1 MTSYCGGEGVS
12 GAGKTWRCCSD
23 DSSRHD
29 FEGCREDLVSVNTL
43 VTSRFHCAGEK
54 KVLGQQKRSRISV
67 LFQCSLMVCCLFCR
81 VAGCH
86 HFGRYVVFLVG
97 LQAVTVLDGMLSP
110 LSGCR
115 LSQFWMVCCLLYRV
129 AGCHSGGCC
138 LLEPALPCAH
148 AFCAASCLCCVPL
161 CGAWLCD
168 LFDFQNCGIG
178 KTWTAQL
185 GGHCTRNAN
194 LSLT

>member
-1 MTSYCGGEGVS
+1 MQRRSGECEHSGHVAVSLWQEEGV
-12 GAGKTWRCCSD
+12 GAAEEV
-23 DSSRHD
+23 SSFSFVPVQFD
-29 FEGCREDLVSVNTL
+29 GVLSLSGCRLS
-43 VTSRFHCAGEK
+43 
-54 KVLGQQKRSRISV
+54 Q
-67 LFQCSLMVCCLFCR
+67 
-81 VAGCH
+81 
-86 HFGRYVVFLVG
+86 FGRYVVFLVG

-138 LLEPALPCAH
+138 LLKPALPCAH

>member
-43 VTSRFHCAGEK
+43 VTSRFHCGKK
-54 KVLGQQKRSRISV
+54 KVLGQQKRSRVSV
-67 LFQCSLMVCCLFCR
+67 LFQCSLMVCCLCR

-86 HFGRYVVFLVG
+86 NLE
-97 LQAVTVLDGMLSP
+97 GMLSF

-115 LSQFWMVCCLLYRV
+115 LSQFWMVCCLLCRV
-129 AGCHSGGCC
+129 AGCHSFGWYVVSSIGLQAVTVEVVVFWNPRCPVHM
-138 LLEPALPCAH
+138 LSALRRVS
-148 AFCAASCLCCVPL
+148 AACLCVVH
-161 CGAWLCD
+161 GSV
-168 LFDFQNCGIG
+168 I
-178 KTWTAQL
+178 
-185 GGHCTRNAN
+185 
-194 LSLT
+194 SLTFRIAALGRPGQLSWEDTALAMLICH

>member
-54 KVLGQQKRSRISV
+54 KVQFDGV
-67 LFQCSLMVCCLFCR
+67 LSFLSGCR
-81 VAGCH
+81 LSQ
-86 HFGRYVVFLVG
+86 FGRYVVFLVR

-115 LSQFWMVCCLLYRV
+115 LSQFWMVCCLLCRV
-129 AGCHSGGCC
+129 AGCHSFGGCC
-138 LLEPALPCAH
+138 LLKPALPCAH
-148 AFCAASCLCCVPL
+148 AFCAASCLCSVSL

-168 LFDFQNCGIG
+168 LFGFQNRGIG
-178 KTWTAQL
+178 KAWTAQL
-185 GGHCTRNAN
+185 GGHRLRNLN
-194 LSLT
+194 LSLTRVRIPGLTNFR